1 MGLEPIRIL
10 LQGGKGVHI
19 DPEPRGRNEIPGN
32 IKVVGRGPMRS
43 RFFQLSAGMVL
54 CALAAQ
60 AQMAPP
66 KLQLKAGD
74 VAPDFTLPATTGA
87 QIRLSDFRGKKN
99 VVLAFFFA
107 AFTGG

>member
-1 MGLEPIRIL
+1 MKRAAF
-10 LQGGKGVHI
+10 
-19 DPEPRGRNEIPGN
+19 R
-32 IKVVGRGPMRS
+32 
-43 RFFQLSAGMVL
+43 LSAGVVL

-74 VAPDFTLPATTGA
+74 AAPDFTLPASTGKE
-87 QIRLSDFRGKKN
+87 IRLSEFRGKKN
-99 VVLAFFFA
+99 VVLAFFLA